1 MSEIRASE
9 IRMSVIRRAD
19 ARRTATP
26 NGVMTTYA
34 SPTQGSA
41 ALAVWHV
48 EMVAGARGPLHAMD
62 TEQVWT
68 LLTGTARVN
77 LAEETVTLAAGD
89 TAVLPADTV
98 RQIATD
104 TGFTAVV
111 ASPSPAYAYN
121 PDARTPE
128 GACALAPRDDRR
140 VLPPWIA

>member
-1 MSEIRASE
+1 MTILGGSFT
-9 IRMSVIRRAD
+9 MPVIRRTD

-26 NGVMTTYA
+26 NAVMTTYA

-48 EMVAGARGPLHAMD
+48 DMAAGTKGPLHAMD

-68 LLTGTARVN
+68 LLTGTARVD
-77 LAEETVTLAAGD
+77 LAGEAFTLAAGD

-98 RQIATD
+98 RQIATTD
-104 TGFTAVV
+104 GFTAVV
-111 ASPSPAYAYN
+111 ASLSPAHAYN

-128 GACALAPRDDRR
+128 GACGLAPRDDQR

>member
-1 MSEIRASE
+1 MP
-9 IRMSVIRRAD
+9 VIRRTD

-34 SPTQGSA
+34 SPTQGST

-48 EMVAGARGPLHAMD
+48 DMAADARGPLHAMD

-68 LLTGTARVN
+68 LLTGTARVD
-77 LAEETVTLAAGD
+77 LAGEAFALAAGD
-89 TAVLPADTV
+89 TVVLPADAA

-128 GACALAPRDDRR
+128 GACALAPRDDQR